1 MAAAKQAD
9 DIMAANQVSLPLDP
23 LPDIVIWSKKLV
35 GPIGD
40 NSIEGPFWNINQW
53 GVNRLGTKLQHE
65 CVAEGPGR
73 HDRAPPLY

>member
-9 DIMAANQVSLPLDP
+9 DIMSANQVTLPLDP

-40 NSIEGPFWNINQW
+40 NSIEGPFWNMNQW
-53 GVNRLGTKLQHE
+53 GVN
-65 CVAEGPGR
+65 P
-73 HDRAPPLY
+73 